1 MDTIHHFCYKIN
13 LHIRNP
19 VFKNQSEFLETF
31 GLTIL
36 LGILCRWVGV
46 NSCKFFLSCFFT
58 SSAGGGGGGDPPPC
72 AKSFFP
78 LAALKEVAR
87 FGKLLVR
94 KAKHRRK
101 SGMDMNILYFCL
113 FPFKW
118 EEDYVEIMDSKC
130 YWDTTFLTKKA
141 FIFPFATMAP
151 QVQYLIYTSLLGS
164 WKKKNFR
171 IPVISFS
178 GLAYKKE
185 QVLQKP
191 KSSVLY

>member
-1 MDTIHHFCYKIN
+1 LYSSCLTGCHTCILYIKLPLLGLLLTFQPCERFQLATIHHFCYKIN

-72 AKSFFP
+72 AKSSFP

-113 FPFKW
+113 FPFK
-118 EEDYVEIMDSKC
+118 
-130 YWDTTFLTKKA
+130 
-141 FIFPFATMAP
+141 
-151 QVQYLIYTSLLGS
+151 
-164 WKKKNFR
+164 
-171 IPVISFS
+171 
-178 GLAYKKE
+178 
-185 QVLQKP
+185 
-191 KSSVLY
+191 

>member
-101 SGMDMNILYFCL
+101 IRDGYEYPLFL
-113 FPFKW
+113 PFPF
-118 EEDYVEIMDSKC
+118 
-130 YWDTTFLTKKA
+130 
-141 FIFPFATMAP
+141 
-151 QVQYLIYTSLLGS
+151 
-164 WKKKNFR
+164 
-171 IPVISFS
+171 
-178 GLAYKKE
+178 
-185 QVLQKP
+185 
-191 KSSVLY
+191 